1 MATLSGK
8 YAIVTGGT
16 RNIGRAITE
25 ALINAGAV
33 VMVCARKEDELQKMI
48 SEVDPSGSKLKGVVA
63 DVAKKEDCE
72 KLVNAAID
80 QFGTIDILVNNA
92 GIYGPIGLI
101 EENDTAFWKQAF
113 DVNLFGTVQCTQLV
127 LPHMRKQKSGKIIN
141 LAGAGVGGKRPLP
154 RFTAYFASKAAV
166 VALTEAVA
174 AEVVEDNIQVNC
186 ISPGAVNSYFTDFLL
201 EQGKDKAG
209 DVMYQQALKTKEE
222 GGDPPQLAGETAVFL
237 ASQESNHITGK
248 MLSAKWDKKED
259 LIKQNPLKDNLY
271 NLRRIDDVMFY
282 EK

>member
-1 MATLSGK
+1 MAILSGK
-8 YAIVTGGT
+8 SAIVTGGT

-25 ALINAGAV
+25 ALLKAGAV
-33 VMVCARKEDELQKMI
+33 VMVCARKEDELNKMI
-48 SEVDPSGSKLKGVVA
+48 AEVDPTGTKMKGVV
-63 DVAKKEDCE
+63 
-72 KLVNAAID
+72 
-80 QFGTIDILVNNA
+80 A

-113 DVNLFGTVQCTQLV
+113 DVNLFGTVHCTQLV
-127 LPHMRKQKSGKIIN
+127 LPHMKKQKSGKIIN

-174 AEVVEDNIQVNC
+174 AEVAEDNIQVNC

-222 GGDPPQLAGETAVFL
+222 GGDPPELAGETAVFL